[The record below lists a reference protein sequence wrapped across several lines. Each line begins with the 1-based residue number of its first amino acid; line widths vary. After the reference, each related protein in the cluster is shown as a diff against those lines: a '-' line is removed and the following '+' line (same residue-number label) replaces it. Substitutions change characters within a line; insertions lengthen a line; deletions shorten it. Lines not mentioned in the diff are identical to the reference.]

1 MSELRGELERY
12 LGTVF
17 GGGASPLLV
26 EVRWRRAGGMGRCFV
41 PIARL
46 DAAADAVACRS
57 GATDVFVGVLPRWRR
72 GGGRSSVADHARVV
86 WVDIDSGGA
95 SSSLDAFAP
104 APSMVVASGGSGHLH
119 AYWRLA
125 SPADPALVERVNR
138 RLAVALGGDGRCADR
153 ARILRPAGTVN
164 HGRDRAP
171 VRLVAL
177 SGEPVALSRLEAA
190 LSGVA
195 AATPPR
201 CSGPRSVT
209 VTSGDRLLGVEPERY
224 VRLLT
229 GQAVG
234 RGRKVHCPLHEDRTP
249 SLHVYENPAD
259 GWYCFGCGRGGS
271 VYDLAAAVWGI
282 EARGGGFAVLRR
294 ASAPARPR
302 LSSSPGSARLRRARG
317 PVRSCRGSG
326 LFSVGERGARCP
338 CPDGCIPR
346 AGAEGSWRLVVVWAL
361 VAGLGVGRGL
371 GDALLGG
378 VTAPR
383 SPRRIR

>member
-12 LGTVF
+12 LSTVF

-26 EVRWRRAGGMGRCFV
+26 EVRWRRSGGMGRCFV

-57 GATDVFVGVLPRWRR
+57 GSTDVFVGVLPRWRL
-72 GGGRSSVADHARVV
+72 GGGRSSVADQARVV

-95 SSSLDAFAP
+95 SSRLDAFAP

-125 SPADPALVERVNR
+125 SPADPVLVERVNR
-138 RLAVALGGDGRCADR
+138 RLAVALGGDLQCADR

-177 SGEPVALSRLEAA
+177 SGQPVALSRLEAA

-195 AATPPR
+195 ASTPPR
-201 CSGPRSVT
+201 SSGPRSAT
-209 VTSGDRLLGVEPERY
+209 VTSGDRLLGVEAERY

-234 RGRKVHCPLHEDRTP
+234 CGRKVHCPLHEDRTP

-282 EARGGGFAVLRR
+282 EARGGGFAVLR
-294 ASAPARPR
+294 
-302 LSSSPGSARLRRARG
+302 
-317 PVRSCRGSG
+317 
-326 LFSVGERGARCP
+326 
-338 CPDGCIPR
+338 
-346 AGAEGSWRLVVVWAL
+346 
-361 VAGLGVGRGL
+361 AGLQRQLGL
-371 GDALLGG
+371 
-378 VTAPR
+378 V
-383 SPRRIR
+383 